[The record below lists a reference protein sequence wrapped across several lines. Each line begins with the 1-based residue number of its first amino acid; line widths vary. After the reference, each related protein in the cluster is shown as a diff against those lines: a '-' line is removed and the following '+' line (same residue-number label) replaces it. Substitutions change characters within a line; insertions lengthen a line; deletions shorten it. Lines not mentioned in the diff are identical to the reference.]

1 MDVKPKPKTKSKFI
15 NKACRPSIYDNDLA
29 DLICERVATNPIGL
43 AKICSKYDDM
53 PSEVT
58 IYQWRYK
65 YPDFAEKFRQAK
77 MFQAEVLAESINELC
92 DINSYVDEY
101 GVERVDSGIVARQ
114 RLKIDSIK
122 WQASKLVPKLYGL
135 QTKEE
140 KPADMSVLE
149 KLFSGE
155 LVLKNHGN

>member
-1 MDVKPKPKTKSKFI
+1 MDVKPKTKSKCI
-15 NKACRPSIYDNDLA
+15 NKACRPSIYDDELA
-29 DLICERVATNPIGL
+29 DLICERVATNSIGL
-43 AKICSKYDDM
+43 AKLCAKYDDM

-65 YPDFAEKFRQAK
+65 YPEFAEKFRQAK

-92 DINSYVDEY
+92 DIESYMDEY

-122 WQASKLVPKLYGL
+122 WQASKLAPKLYGL

-140 KPADMSVLE
+140 KSADTSVLE
-149 KLFSGE
+149 KLITGE
-155 LVLKNHGN
+155 IVLKSH